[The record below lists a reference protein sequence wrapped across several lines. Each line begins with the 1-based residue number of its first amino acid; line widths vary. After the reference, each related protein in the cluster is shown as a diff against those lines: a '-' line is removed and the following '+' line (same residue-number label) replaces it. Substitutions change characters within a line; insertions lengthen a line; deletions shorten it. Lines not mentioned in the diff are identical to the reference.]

1 MEEGFRPVTAEGK
14 AYAQGR
20 FPAVNTWRVTKLGG
34 WKVVDCKF
42 FGQNRG
48 IWDDIFAKTR

>member
-1 MEEGFRPVTAEGK
+1 MEEGFRPVTAECK

-34 WKVVDCKF
+34 WKVVDRKF